1 MGMLNDG
8 SLKRAVY
15 AAAPHFARHYVVMEV
30 KENLVPADRALSLK
44 RFNLPHFKR
53 IAHVVMGDPKGEFVE
68 RTHEKLLVIKQKEV
82 DDDWKRRKAEMEKRK
97 AEKKRKKEIADRQKK
112 LAEENRLRREAAEK
126 KRAELQEKRRLEAEA
141 KKAEADAKK
150 KEEEEAKKKEE
161 GAA

>member
-1 MGMLNDG
+1 MERENTGSNDKPLFNFGTNMLNDG

-30 KENLVPADRALSLK
+30 KENLVQEDRAQSLK

-68 RTHEKLLVIKQKEV
+68 KTHEKLLVIKQKEV

-141 KKAEADAKK
+141 
-150 KEEEEAKKKEE
+150 
-161 GAA
+161 